1 MIGKAARSALVWILL
16 GSFVTG
22 CWGSR
27 ELNSLSIVLAMGIDK
42 IGDQYEVSVQL
53 VDATQM
59 TRNRLADRS
68 PVVVNT
74 IRAPTVFEAVRKFT
88 TESSRQLYFSHMRFV
103 IFGERTAREGIGYA
117 LDLLF
122 RDFGIRPDFQ
132 VAIVRENTAKNVLGL
147 VTPTEI
153 LPAMDL
159 YKSLK
164 LSEREWAPSAAVNVL
179 KLLEVFS
186 QDGVEPVLTGLR
198 LTGDEEKAKTSQN
211 AKQPE
216 TFGDYRYSGIGVLRG
231 DRLVGWLNEKESKAY
246 SYIRNNV
253 SSTVA
258 HVPCPK
264 SEGDFVVE
272 VLKSQARIKP
282 RIRDGQPSVRIR
294 MDVQVNIGEVR
305 CKLDLKS
312 RATFLALQKAAGE
325 QLEEVLVQGIRKAQ
339 KDYGADIF
347 GFGELFHRSYP
358 KQWREWKKD
367 WNRRFKELRV
377 EIEMHYQLR
386 QFGKTINEFGHMPAK
401 ET

>member
-1 MIGKAARSALVWILL
+1 MIRKAARLTAVWILTGL
-16 GSFVTG
+16 FVTG

-42 IGDQYEVSVQL
+42 IGDQYEVSVQQ

-68 PVVVNT
+68 PVIVYT
-74 IRAPTVFEAVRKFT
+74 IKAPTVFEAVRKFT

-103 IFGERTAREGIGYA
+103 IFGEQTAREGIGYA

-122 RDFGIRPDFQ
+122 RDFAVRPDFQ
-132 VAIVRENTAKNVLGL
+132 VAIVREDTAKNVLDI

-164 LSEREWAPSAAVNVL
+164 LSEREWAPAAAVNVL
-179 KLLEVFS
+179 ELMEIFT

-198 LTGDEEKAKTSQN
+198 LTGNTERAKTSDN
-211 AKQPE
+211 VKQPE
-216 TFGDYRYSGIGVLRG
+216 TFGDYRYTGIGVLRG
-231 DRLVGWLNEKESKAY
+231 DRLVGWLDEGESKAY

-253 SSTVA
+253 SSTVG
-258 HVPCPK
+258 HVSCPET
-264 SEGDFVVE
+264 EGDFVVE
-272 VLKSQARIKP
+272 VLKSEARIKP
-282 RIRDGQPSVRIR
+282 RVRNGQPSVRIR
-294 MDVQVNIGEVR
+294 MDIQANIGEVQ

-312 RATFLALQKAAGE
+312 WKTFHALQKTASE
-325 QLEEVLVQGIRKAQ
+325 QLEEILLHGIRKAQ
-339 KDYGADIF
+339 KEFEADIF
-347 GFGELFHRSYP
+347 GFGELFHRRYP
-358 KQWREWKKD
+358 KQWRQWKTD
-367 WNRRFKELRV
+367 WNRRFKELPV

-386 QFGKTINEFGHMPAK
+386 HFGKTINEFSHKPTK
-401 ET
+401 EA